1 MRIKLKNFCA
11 LADFDSDLSD
21 GLNAVIGENG
31 RGKSTLVDALYFAIT
46 GDSLRHFNN
55 DELITWGETECSI
68 YLEIDDITITRLI
81 KKQGNVTVKFKKG
94 DTVLT
99 RKTEVDEAIMSHFG
113 LTDKSAF
120 RQVFFAEQ
128 FKAVEILSVTDADR
142 RKMLSTLFGFG
153 RLEKV
158 RSTILDLTNAVY
170 TDEVSAELMSALND
184 RLKTAKEHADE
195 AKSIASEVS
204 ENILSPEELEIVRST
219 AFARPVSVLEEIRD
233 KLKAAEESVA
243 QLEADISNF
252 PEAPSQQETI
262 DYGYHLNYLKLSDE
276 MSKAEKEMEEFG
288 TPVVPSCEA
297 ISKQI
302 SEKVAD
308 HAKASQMISDL
319 NSKKQL
325 IAGGFCP
332 ITKGAPCADLL
343 AMTDSKTLDS
353 EISQLMIIQER
364 IMTDKALLEDT
375 FNDHRVREIKT
386 AEVRANYNKIREMFM
401 PLQPYADF
409 DLESYEKRLSAYQK
423 AECERNRY
431 LEQLGNQKQMVMRYK
446 TVIAEAEQ
454 AGVCEMEEIDK
465 ASTRLLAHENAVA
478 RIPDLTKASTE
489 ADNMVAEAKVSLE
502 AAESQNR
509 RAAKGK
515 EIVRILNK
523 VRTLL
528 HNDNLPRM
536 LINEALK
543 TLNSAMTR
551 QLDEFGFKYAVKW
564 LPGGVLVF
572 ENEVGE
578 DVPVRA
584 LSGGQQYVVL
594 IALRCALVQML
605 GSTFPLFVLDEPTT
619 GLDEKNREAL
629 ARVLPVVGD
638 VLSSSSV
645 TTVVVPTHDE
655 ALLGTANLIK
665 IED

>member
-11 LADFDSDLSD
+11 LPEFDSDLSE
-21 GLNAVIGENG
+21 GLNAVVGENG
-31 RGKSTLVDALYFAIT
+31 KGKSTLVDALYFSLT

-55 DELITWGETECSI
+55 DELITWGETECTVF
-68 YLEIDDITITRLI
+68 LALDDFEITRTI
-81 KKQGNVTVKFKKG
+81 KKQGNVSVKFKRG
-94 DTVLT
+94 DTTLT
-99 RKTEVDEAIMSHFG
+99 RKTEVDEAILTHFG

-128 FKAVEILSVTDADR
+128 FKAVEILSATDADR

-158 RSTILDLTNAVY
+158 RSTILELTNAIY
-170 TDEVSAELMSALND
+170 TDEVSEDLMQSLNE
-184 RLKTAKEHADE
+184 RLKLAKERAIS
-195 AKSIASEVS
+195 AKEIAANVS
-204 ENILSPEELEIVRST
+204 ASILSDVALAEVKAT
-219 AFARPVSVLEEIRD
+219 AQARPLEVLED
-233 KLKAAEESVA
+233 LKKRLRTAEESVEN
-243 QLEADISNF
+243 LELEIKQF
-252 PEAPSQQETI
+252 PEAPSQQENV
-262 DYGYHLNYLKLSDE
+262 DYSYHINYKKLAVE
-276 MSKAEKEMEEFG
+276 MARAEEDLQQFG
-288 TPVVPSCEA
+288 QPVVPSCEA

-308 HAKASQMISDL
+308 YAKASQMIADL
-319 NSKKQL
+319 NSKKQM

-332 ITKGAPCADLL
+332 ITKGVPCADLL
-343 AMTDSKTLDS
+343 AMTDPKTIDA
-353 EISQLMIIQER
+353 EIEQLINVQIR
-364 IMTDKALLEDT
+364 ITADKALLEET
-375 FNDHRVREIKT
+375 FKEHQKQEIKV
-386 AEVRANYNKIREMFM
+386 AEVRANYNKIREMIM

-409 DLESYEKRLSAYQK
+409 DCDSYEKRLSEYQS
-423 AECERNRY
+423 AEAERFRY
-431 LEQLGNQKQMVMRYK
+431 LEQLGNMKQSIIRYK
-446 TVIAEAEQ
+446 TEIAEAEQ
-454 AGVCEMEEIDK
+454 AGVFDSSVIAEASEILNLHD
-465 ASTRLLAHENAVA
+465 NAVA
-478 RIPDLTKASTE
+478 RMPDLVRSMQE
-489 ADNMVAEAKVSLE
+489 ADTLVSEALSGLETAEK
-502 AAESQNR
+502 QNK

-515 EIVRILNK
+515 EIVRVLNK

-536 LINEALK
+536 LINDALK
-543 TLNSAMTR
+543 TLNVAMTR
-551 QLDEFGFKYAVKW
+551 QLDEFGFKYTVKW

-655 ALLGTANLIK
+655 ALLGTANLVK
-665 IED
+665 IGD

>member
-1 MRIKLKNFCA
+1 MRIKLTNFCA
-11 LADFDSDLSD
+11 LSDFDSDLCD

-31 RGKSTLVDALYFAIT
+31 KGKSTLVDALYFALT

-55 DELITWGETECSI
+55 DELISWGATDCDVL
-68 YLEIDDITITRLI
+68 LEIDDISISRHINKNGNVSVKL
-81 KKQGNVTVKFKKG
+81 KQG
-94 DTVLT
+94 DTTLT
-99 RKTEVDEAIMSHFG
+99 RKTEVDEAILSHFG

-128 FKAVEILSVTDADR
+128 FKAVEILSATDADR

-158 RSTILDLTNAVY
+158 RSTILELMNAIY
-170 TDEVSAELMSALND
+170 TDEVSDDLMASLND
-184 RLKTAKEHADE
+184 RMRSAKDRAKAARE
-195 AKSIASEVS
+195 ASSAVAES
-204 ENILSPEELEIVRST
+204 ILSEDVLATVRST
-219 AFARPVSVLEEIRD
+219 AQSRPKDVLD
-233 KLKAAEESVA
+233 GLKQRLKEAELSVA
-243 QLEADISNF
+243 KIELEIKQF
-252 PEAPSQQETI
+252 PEAPSQQENI
-262 DYGYHLNYLKLSDE
+262 DYSYYQSYKKLAVE
-276 MSKAEKEMEEFG
+276 MEKAEKDLEEFG
-288 TPVVPSCEA
+288 EPVVPSCEA

-308 HAKASQMISDL
+308 HAKASQIVAEL

-343 AMTDSKTLDS
+343 AMTDVKTIDAD
-353 EISQLMIIQER
+353 IAQLVNIQAR
-364 IMTDKALLEDT
+364 ILADKALLEDT
-375 FNDHRVREIKT
+375 FKDHQKKEIKQ
-386 AEVRANYNKIREMFM
+386 AEVRANYNKVREMFM

-409 DLESYEKRLSAYQK
+409 DFESYEKRLEEYQK
-423 AECERNRY
+423 AEADRLRCM
-431 LEQLGNQKQMVMRYK
+431 EQLGNLKQTVIRYK
-446 TVIAEAEQ
+446 TEISEAEQ
-454 AGVCEMEEIDK
+454 AGVCEMSVINEALEV
-465 ASTRLLAHENAVA
+465 LAAHDNAVA
-478 RIPDLTKASTE
+478 RMPDLVKASTE
-489 ADNMVAEAKVSLE
+489 ADNLVSEAKLSLE
-502 AAESQNR
+502 MAENQNKK
-509 RAAKGK
+509 AAKGK

-536 LINEALK
+536 LINDALK
-543 TLNSAMTR
+543 TLNSAMSR
-551 QLDEFGFKYAVKW
+551 QLDEFGFKYTVKW

-578 DVPVRA
+578 DIPVRA

-645 TTVVVPTHDE
+645 STVVVPTHDE

-665 IED
+665 IGD